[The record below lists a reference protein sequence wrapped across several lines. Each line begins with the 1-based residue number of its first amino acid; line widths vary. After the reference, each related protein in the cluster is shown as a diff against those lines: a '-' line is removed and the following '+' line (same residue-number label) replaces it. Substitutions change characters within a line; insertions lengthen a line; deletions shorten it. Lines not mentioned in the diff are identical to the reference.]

1 MTRMTKT
8 NRLLLFFFVSLVGL
22 STVAAFVFVVLNRT
36 KLEQL
41 IVNTASYAEHVTDP
55 SSVKAPRILF
65 VGNSL
70 TFFFLSPNTV
80 AKFAESLASERP
92 QVSQLMSPGVSLE
105 DHYKMGRY
113 QKLLQEQK
121 FDYVV
126 LQEQFQRSLN
136 ETSLAVD
143 YGQKMATLARK
154 AGSKVLLFEVWA
166 ARDQVAT
173 QEKLS
178 TNSTIVASKI
188 GAPLIKVG
196 DAFFRMAAKH
206 PEIDLYD
213 QDGHHP
219 SKYGSYL
226 ASCMLFRS
234 LYQRAS
240 LGAPNKIDYDFG
252 PLKVPVFVVTP
263 DEAAKL
269 QKCAD
274 SISFQ

>member
-1 MTRMTKT
+1 MTKT
-8 NRLLLFFFVSLVGL
+8 YRLIVFFFVSLVGL
-22 STVAAFVFVVLNRT
+22 STVAAIVFVVLNRT

-41 IVNTASYAEHVTDP
+41 IVKTASYAEHVTDA

-80 AKFAESLASERP
+80 AKFAESLARERP

-105 DHYKMGRY
+105 YHYKTGRY

-136 ETSLAVD
+136 ETGLVVD
-143 YGQKMATLARK
+143 YGQKMATLARQ
-154 AGSKVLLFEVWA
+154 AGAKVLLFEVWA

-173 QEKLS
+173 QDKLS
-178 TNSTIVASKI
+178 INSTVVASKI

-196 DAFFRMAAKH
+196 DAFF
-206 PEIDLYD
+206 
-213 QDGHHP
+213 
-219 SKYGSYL
+219 SYGSK
-226 ASCMLFRS
+226 ASR
-234 LYQRAS
+234 
-240 LGAPNKIDYDFG
+240 D
-252 PLKVPVFVVTP
+252 
-263 DEAAKL
+263 
-269 QKCAD
+269 
-274 SISFQ
+274 

>member
-1 MTRMTKT
+1 MKKEH
-8 NRLLLFFFVSLVGL
+8 RLLSFFFVSLIGL
-22 STVAAFVFVVLNRT
+22 STVAAILFVVINRT
-36 KLEQL
+36 KIEQL
-41 IVNTASYAEHVTDP
+41 IVNTASCAEHVTDA

-80 AKFAESLASERP
+80 SKFAESLTNERP
-92 QVSQLMSPGVSLE
+92 QVSQRMAPGFSLE

-113 QKLLQEQK
+113 QKLLKEQK

-136 ETSLAVD
+136 ETSLAID
-143 YGQKMATLARK
+143 YGQKMATIARQ
-154 AGSKVLLFEVWA
+154 AGAKVFLFEVWA
-166 ARDQVAT
+166 ARNQVVT
-173 QEKLS
+173 QEKLA
-178 TNSTIVASKI
+178 TNSALVASKI
-188 GAPLIKVG
+188 GAPLIRVG
-196 DAFFRMAAKH
+196 DAFFRMAATH

-213 QDGHHP
+213 LDNHHP

-226 ASCMLFRS
+226 TSCMLFRS
-234 LYQRAS
+234 LYKRPS
-240 LGAPNKIDYDFG
+240 IGAPNQIDYDFG

-263 DEAAKL
+263 DEATKL
-269 QKCAD
+269 QECAD